1 MPGSLAS
8 LARLGAQNLAV
19 YAGFVLVFLFFAVT
33 LGDNGFLTLRNLSN
47 IVLQTAPA
55 TVLAVG
61 LVYVLCAGEIDLSFG
76 AAVALAAIVAA
87 MALRIGPLPLGVLAG
102 LATGL
107 LFGVAN
113 GLLVAY
119 ARMPSFLVTLAT
131 MGVMAGLARQISDL
145 QSIPV
150 VNPTFTGLFGG
161 GSLLGIPSLVI
172 WTVAVVAAGHVVLR
186 QTRFGAHV
194 LAVGDNPR
202 AALVSGIRVTRI
214 RFAVLALSGT
224 CAGLA
229 GLLYA
234 GRVQAARYTLGE
246 TDLMTVIAAVI
257 VGGTALYGGRGSV
270 LGALA
275 GSLLMGMLSNGLILM
290 GLSVSWQMIIKGLI
304 VLVAVAISLREP
316 NR

>member
-1 MPGSLAS
+1 MHRSLVPT
-8 LARLGAQNLAV
+8 LRLGAQNLAV

-33 LGDNGFLTLRNLSN
+33 LGDNGFLTVRNLSN

-87 MALRIGPLPLGVLAG
+87 MTLRAAPLPVGVLAG
-102 LATGL
+102 LGTGL
-107 LFGVAN
+107 LVGVAN
-113 GLLVAY
+113 GALVAY

-131 MGVMAGLARQISDL
+131 MGVVAGLARQISDL

-150 VNPTFTGLFGG
+150 VNPTFTGIFGG
-161 GSLLGIPSLVI
+161 GSLFGIPSLVL
-172 WTVAVVAAGHVVLR
+172 WTILAAAVGHVVLR

-202 AALVSGIRVTRI
+202 AALVSGIRVARV
-214 RFAVLALSGT
+214 RFAVLALSGA

-257 VGGTALYGGRGSV
+257 VGGTALYGGRGTI

-304 VLVAVAISLREP
+304 VLVAVAISLRDP